1 MKARWGTNAEATG
14 EESQLDE
21 LQAMLKALRQ
31 KLKKSR
37 VSNATLRGQHNRAL
51 HELDI
56 LRAFTLDMYPEVEV
70 PPDVAGVM
78 AAVREER
85 LTYLT
90 DLYLGSLVTCVLET
104 ERAGRKGLLIEAGTA
119 MGGSAIAMAAAK
131 DPSRPMR
138 VYDVFGMIPPPSER
152 DGADVI
158 ERYEKISEGSSQGLD
173 GEVYYGYREDLLG
186 EVTASFARHGVP
198 VESNNVTLVQGLF
211 QDTLEVEEPVAL
223 AHVDGDWYDSTMTCL
238 ERISP
243 HLVEGGRIVIDD
255 YFMWS
260 GCREAV
266 DEYFADRPG
275 YRVEHRAKVH
285 IVRLPEDT

>member
-1 MKARWGTNAEATG
+1 MKPRWGTRAEATS
-14 EESQLDE
+14 EQDQIAE
-21 LQAMLKALRQ
+21 LQDKLQAVRQ
-31 KLKKSR
+31 KFRKSR
-37 VSNATLRGQHNRAL
+37 ASNAALHRYHDRAL
-51 HELDI
+51 QELDI
-56 LRAFTLDMYPEVEV
+56 LRAFTLDLFPEIEV
-70 PPDVAGVM
+70 PQDVARVM
-78 AAVREER
+78 AAVREEK

-104 ERAGRKGLLIEAGTA
+104 ERADRKGLLIEAGTA

-138 VYDVFGMIPPPSER
+138 VYDVFGMIPPPSEK

-158 ERYEKISEGSSQGLD
+158 KRYASISEGNSKGLD

-198 VESNNVTLVQGLF
+198 VESNNVTLVKGLF
-211 QDTLEVEEPVAL
+211 QDTLEVDEPVAL
-223 AHVDGDWYDSTMTCL
+223 AHVDGDWYESTMTCL
-238 ERISP
+238 ERIAP

-275 YRVEHRAKVH
+275 YLVEHRAKVH
-285 IVRLPEDT
+285 IVRL

>member
-1 MKARWGTNAEATG
+1 MKSRWGAKATDGAEPQV
-14 EESQLDE
+14 EE
-21 LQAMLKALRQ
+21 LQEKLQAVRQ

-37 VSNATLRGQHNRAL
+37 ESNATLRGYHNRAL
-51 HELDI
+51 QELDI
-56 LRAFTLDMYPEVEV
+56 LRAFTLDMFPDIEV

-78 AAVREER
+78 AAVREEK

-90 DLYLGSLVTCVLET
+90 DLYLRSLVTCVLET
-104 ERAGRKGLLIEAGTA
+104 EQAGRKGLLIEAGTA

-152 DGADVI
+152 DGEDVI
-158 ERYEKISEGSSQGLD
+158 ERYASIAEGKSRGLD

-186 EVTASFARHGVP
+186 EVTASFAKHGVP
-198 VESNNVTLVQGLF
+198 VESNNVTLVKGLF
-211 QDTLEVEEPVAL
+211 QDTLEVDEPVAL
-223 AHVDGDWYDSTMTCL
+223 AHVDGDWYESTMTCL
-238 ERISP
+238 ERIAP
-243 HLVEGGRIVIDD
+243 QLVEGGRIVIDD

-275 YRVEHRAKVH
+275 YLVEHRAKVH
-285 IVRLPEDT
+285 IVRL